1 MSRFLLLALAAVALP
16 AAGHAQT
23 MNAESFHARATALKK
38 KGPMALFS
46 GGEIKKLMA
55 EGQAAGKAAGARYD
69 ADKKAGRPTRF
80 CPPPGK
86 REMGSTEFM
95 KQLSAIPVAD
105 RRRIDMTEAMLRIL
119 TAKYPCAR

>member
-1 MSRFLLLALAAVALP
+1 
-16 AAGHAQT
+16 

-69 ADKKAGRPTRF
+69 ADKQRWRELRAIADAKEGRESGGTTPVRGPVTPTVSS
-80 CPPPGK
+80 G
-86 REMGSTEFM
+86 GSAAAST
-95 KQLSAIPVAD
+95 P
-105 RRRIDMTEAMLRIL
+105 R
-119 TAKYPCAR
+119 